1 MKRKKVGRWVLNIIL
16 FIFSLFY
23 IAPIWMVLVN
33 SIKKPAEANL
43 MGITFPEDGVIR
55 LGNYFDVIEKGG
67 IVRAFLNGILEASM
81 SVLIIVVFASICA
94 FYIARVKSK
103 LSNII
108 FYTFIM
114 GLVVPVA
121 FIPTYLVLNALHLL
135 NTYAGIILIFTTY
148 GLPMAIF
155 LYTGFIKT
163 VPRELDEAAF
173 IDGCG
178 PVRLFYQIIFPLLKP
193 VTMTIF
199 ILSFIGAWNDVMI
212 PMFFSNSNKWALP
225 LTVYNFYGGYV
236 KSWNYIFADIVIT
249 ISPLLLVY
257 VFAQKYVIAG
267 MTAGAVKG

>member
-1 MKRKKVGRWVLNIIL
+1 M
-16 FIFSLFY
+16 
-23 IAPIWMVLVN
+23 
-33 SIKKPAEANL
+33 
-43 MGITFPEDGVIR
+43 
-55 LGNYFDVIEKGG
+55 
-67 IVRAFLNGILEASM
+67 
-81 SVLIIVVFASICA
+81 
-94 FYIARVKSK
+94 
-103 LSNII
+103 
-108 FYTFIM
+108 
-114 GLVVPVA
+114 
-121 FIPTYLVLNALHLL
+121 
-135 NTYAGIILIFTTY
+135 IFTTY
-148 GLPMAIF
+148 GLPMAVF

-212 PMFFSNSNKWALP
+212 PMFFSNSGKWALP

-236 KSWNYIFADIVIT
+236 KSWNYIFADIIIT

-257 VFAQKYVIAG
+257 IFAQKYVIAG

>member
-1 MKRKKVGRWVLNIIL
+1 MNKKIGRWILNSIL
-16 FIFSLFY
+16 FIFSIIY
-23 IAPIWMVLVN
+23 IIPIWMVLVN
-33 SIKKPAEANL
+33 SIKRPAEANL
-43 MGITFPEDGVIR
+43 MGISLPSDGVIR
-55 LGNYFDVIEKGG
+55 LGNYLEVINQGG
-67 IVRAFLNGILEASM
+67 IVRAFLNGLLEASV
-81 SVLIIVVFASICA
+81 SILIIIVAASACA
-94 FYIARVKSK
+94 FYIARVKTK
-103 LSNII
+103 ISNSI

-121 FIPTYLVLNALHLL
+121 FIPTYLVLNKLHLL
-135 NTYAGIILIFTTY
+135 NTYTGIILIFTTY

-178 PVRLFYQIIFPLLKP
+178 PIRLFYRIIFPLLKP

-212 PMFFSNSNKWALP
+212 PMFFSNSSKWALP

-236 KSWNYIFADIVIT
+236 KIWNYIFADIMIT
-249 ISPLLLVY
+249 ISPLLLIY
-257 VFAQKYVIAG
+257 IFAQKYVIAG

>member
-1 MKRKKVGRWVLNIIL
+1 MKRKKAGRLFVNGIL
-16 FIFSLFY
+16 FLLSIVY
-23 IAPIWMVLVN
+23 VIPIWMVLVN
-33 SIKKPAEANL
+33 SLKKPAEANL
-43 MGITFPEDGVIR
+43 MGISLPSDGVIR
-55 LGNYFDVIEKGG
+55 LGNYLDVIEKGG
-67 IVRAFLNGILEASM
+67 IARAFMNGLLEASL
-81 SVLIIVVFASICA
+81 SVLIIIVTASACA

-103 LSNII
+103 TSNGL
-108 FYTFIM
+108 FYMFIM

-121 FIPTYLVLNALHLL
+121 FIPTYLVLNVLHLL
-135 NTYAGIILIFTTY
+135 NTYTGIILIFTTY
-148 GLPMAIF
+148 GLPMAVF

-212 PMFFSNSNKWALP
+212 PMFFSNSGKWALP

-236 KSWNYIFADIVIT
+236 KSWNYIFADIIIT